1 MSYIIISL
9 TGIFIAYI
17 SWSLSV
23 ELTIFSSLLFFAY
36 FYINQ
41 RSYLFTLILS
51 YYLFSSRGLLIG
63 TENYYDSIYIA
74 TLTWLLSAL
83 LTTSVWITIWSS
95 YQTKRLLLFPI
106 MLTLLIVPP
115 IGFISGVNPIIS
127 SAIVFPNF
135 GFLGIAFYLLSL
147 YLVTLL
153 LKDKS
158 RTTQTII
165 IILILFISSII
176 YNPIKKQTKNTL
188 YPINSNLKYKNQA
201 VDFLGDYRRQKKL
214 LLLANRSKYNNL
226 LFHENALGSFNQ
238 NSMMIWE
245 RLDNNKT
252 ILAGATIYHNGGG
265 GYDNVLMEITHNS
278 YKTIYKQRVPVPI
291 SMWKPWIEQ
300 GAKAYPFQNPTV
312 EYQQSR
318 VGVFICYEQLLTYPY
333 LHTMFYEPKYIIGI
347 SNLWWV
353 KDESVGKIQR
363 RNLELWGRLFGK
375 KFYYSENY

>member
-9 TGIFIAYI
+9 TGMFIAYI

-74 TLTWLLSAL
+74 TLIWLLSAL

-135 GFLGIAFYLLSL
+135 GFLGRHVS
-147 YLVTLL
+147 
-153 LKDKS
+153 
-158 RTTQTII
+158 
-165 IILILFISSII
+165 
-176 YNPIKKQTKNTL
+176 
-188 YPINSNLKYKNQA
+188 
-201 VDFLGDYRRQKKL
+201 
-214 LLLANRSKYNNL
+214 
-226 LFHENALGSFNQ
+226 
-238 NSMMIWE
+238 
-245 RLDNNKT
+245 
-252 ILAGATIYHNGGG
+252 
-265 GYDNVLMEITHNS
+265 
-278 YKTIYKQRVPVPI
+278 
-291 SMWKPWIEQ
+291 
-300 GAKAYPFQNPTV
+300 
-312 EYQQSR
+312 
-318 VGVFICYEQLLTYPY
+318 
-333 LHTMFYEPKYIIGI
+333 
-347 SNLWWV
+347 
-353 KDESVGKIQR
+353 
-363 RNLELWGRLFGK
+363 
-375 KFYYSENY
+375 